1 MRRILV
7 IRYGGFGDLIL
18 SMGAFRTIRAHHQGD
33 HIAVL
38 TTRPFAERLA
48 VQLAVAGQAEML
60 PPDLSWLGG
69 DPGRFVLPPTYALI
83 VPGGAPHRPEKRAP
97 AAVFAALCRYLLDQ
111 GIAPVLLGT
120 ASERQQIT

>member
-38 TTRPFAERLA
+38 TTRPFAELLA
-48 VQLAVAGQAEML
+48 A
-60 PPDLSWLGG
+60 
-69 DPGRFVLPPTYALI
+69 
-83 VPGGAPHRPEKRAP
+83 
-97 AAVFAALCRYLLDQ
+97 CRYFDEILMAKDLGSASNHDALPAVSDV
-111 GIAPVLLGT
+111 APVRSNRETIPLPKSLNDQAAANDLT
-120 ASERQQIT
+120 A